1 MSAKSSVWPKY
12 KAHSQK
18 KTGTKT
24 EQNYFVTPSFVTPLY
39 VNRITQARLRL
50 AQHRVAQVSFTIG
63 LPKGSNS
70 EIATHVDFEIR
81 KKKRQNIRERRK
93 ERLAK
98 GPRIDPEK
106 LRKINQEWLLFYG
119 FKSCDIFH
127 MENELDNIVSKVP
140 GVLSKKK
147 KAIQFDNCVSV
158 IYIEKNNTGRRMSR
172 WEAPRRDSVSSS
184 ELTSH
189 CKDDVV

>member
-18 KTGTKT
+18 KTATKT
-24 EQNYFVTPSFVTPLY
+24 EQNYFVTPLY

-63 LPKGSNS
+63 LPKDSNS
-70 EIATHVDFEIR
+70 EIATHVDFEIW

-127 MENELDNIVSKVP
+127 MENELDNIVSKV
-140 GVLSKKK
+140 LSKKK

-172 WEAPRRDSVSSS
+172 WEAPRHDSVSSS

>member
-63 LPKGSNS
+63 LPKDSNS
-70 EIATHVDFEIR
+70 EISTHVDFEIW

-98 GPRIDPEK
+98 GPRIDSEK
-106 LRKINQEWLLFYG
+106 LRKINQEWLLVYG
-119 FKSCDIFH
+119 FKSCDILH

-172 WEAPRRDSVSSS
+172 WEAPRHDSVSSS
-184 ELTSH
+184 ERTSH

>member
-63 LPKGSNS
+63 LPKDSNS
-70 EIATHVDFEIR
+70 EIATR
-81 KKKRQNIRERRK
+81 KNIRERRK

-172 WEAPRRDSVSSS
+172 WEAPRYDSVSSS